1 MAQVVGFLRA
11 TPLQTAVTATAGVAT
26 MTLRVAAA
34 TTVLAQDP
42 TAAAIQAAGMKSPQ
56 GATGGTWPQGLG
68 G

>member
-42 TAAAIQAAGMKSPQ
+42 AAAIQAAGMKSPQ